1 VVSLQD
7 MDDSKKKVVVITG
20 GSSGIGLACAFKFG
34 RMGYNVCISAR
45 NEARLREAESQLNE
59 AGITVEG
66 VVGDVGVEEDCKRMI
81 DAAVSRF
88 GRLDVLINNAGISMR
103 AFFKDL
109 DISVIRRLMETNFF
123 GTLYCTKFGM
133 DHLLETKGSVVG
145 VSSVAGYQGL
155 PGRTGYSA
163 SKFAM
168 EGFLKALRL
177 ENHNTG
183 LHVMIVCPGY
193 TESNIRKTALV
204 ADGSKQGESPREENK
219 MMTAEE
225 VADHIYNGVVARKK
239 RVVLTTQGK
248 LSYFLSKFLPG
259 LVDKLVIK
267 TIEKEGNISGKK

>member
-1 VVSLQD
+1 MSD
-7 MDDSKKKVVVITG
+7 TKNKVVVITG

-34 RMGYNVCISAR
+34 EMGYSVCISAR
-45 NEARLREAESQLNE
+45 NEVRLNEAVSKLVE

-66 VVGDVGVEEDCKRMI
+66 VVGDVSVEQDCKRMI
-81 DAAVSRF
+81 DTAITKF

-109 DISVIRRLMETNFF
+109 DVSVIRRLMEINFF

-133 DHLLETKGSVVG
+133 DALLKSKGSVIG

-177 ENHNTG
+177 ENYKTG

-204 ADGSKQGESPREENK
+204 ADGTSQGESPREEAK

-225 VADHIYNGVVARKK
+225 VADHIYHGVVSRKK

-267 TIEKEGNISGKK
+267 AIEKEGDVPG